1 MEERKMKELRIL
13 MLKVYYIREKRQD
26 LQININSTRSVRCEN
41 FMGGRDE
48 CRKVHAYTDM

>member
-1 MEERKMKELRIL
+1 MKELRIL